1 MTTQDTHSEKFRVL
15 IAGGGVA
22 ALETALAL
30 KQLAGDRVQMTVIA
44 PNEDFVYR
52 PMTVREPFSF
62 LGARHYPLEPILED
76 IGAELVRD
84 KLGWVDHELRV
95 AHAEQGQQF
104 EYDALVLA
112 LGTRISPRYE
122 HALTIDDRTMDETL
136 HGLIQDVELGYVDSL
151 AFVAP
156 GRMAWPLPLYELAL
170 MSAGRAY
177 DMNVEVPITIVTPE
191 ERPLAIF
198 GERASEGV
206 SELLA
211 KARIETITNAY
222 AEIPE
227 QGRIVIG
234 PGHRHVQAAR
244 IVALPELYGP
254 AIHGF
259 PLSHDG
265 FISVDR
271 FGRVPDCGPL
281 FAAGDATDFAVKQ
294 GGISAQQADVVAESI
309 AALAGADVEPQP
321 FHPVLR
327 GMLMT
332 YDKPYF
338 MSAQITGGHGYSSE
352 FSSEP
357 LWQPVSKIA
366 AKYLAP
372 YLESLD
378 SRRAAA

>member
-1 MTTQDTHSEKFRVL
+1 MTTQDTPSEKFRVL

-30 KQLAGDRVQMTVIA
+30 KELAGDRVQMTVVA
-44 PNEDFVYR
+44 PNEEFKYR

-76 IGAELVRD
+76 LGAELVRD
-84 KLGWVDHELRV
+84 KLGWVDHEMRV
-95 AHAEQGQQF
+95 AHTETEQQL

-112 LGTRISPRYE
+112 LGTRISARYE

-170 MSAGRAY
+170 MTAGRAY
-177 DMNVEVPITIVTPE
+177 DMNVELPITIVTPE
-191 ERPLAIF
+191 QKPLAIF
-198 GERASEGV
+198 GDRASECV
-206 SELLA
+206 AELLA
-211 KARIETITNAY
+211 KAKIETITDAF

-227 QGRIVIG
+227 QGQIVIG
-234 PGHRHVQAAR
+234 PGDRHVHAAR

-254 AIHGF
+254 SIHGF
-259 PLSHDG
+259 PLSPDG
-265 FISVDR
+265 FIRVDR
-271 FGRVPDCGPL
+271 FGQVPDCGPL

-294 GGISAQQADVVAESI
+294 GGVSAQQADAVAESI
-309 AALAGADVEPQP
+309 AALAGAPIEPKP

-338 MSAQITGGHGYSSE
+338 MTAQITGGQGFSSE
-352 FSSEP
+352 FSTEP
-357 LWQPVSKIA
+357 LWKPVSKIA

-372 YLESLD
+372 YLESFD
-378 SRRAAA
+378 SRQAAA

>member
-1 MTTQDTHSEKFRVL
+1 MTTQDTHPEKLRVL

-30 KQLAGDRVQMTVIA
+30 QHLAADRVQMTVIA
-44 PNEDFVYR
+44 PNEQFVYR

-62 LGARHYPLEPILED
+62 LGARHFPLEPILED
-76 IGAELVRD
+76 IGAELVRE
-84 KLGWVDHELRV
+84 KLSWVDHELRV
-95 AHAEQGQQF
+95 AHTEHAQQL

-112 LGTRISPRYE
+112 LGTRISARYK
-122 HALTIDDRTMDETL
+122 HALTIDDRTIDETL
-136 HGLIQDVELGYVDSL
+136 HGLIQDVELGYVESL

-170 MSAGRAY
+170 MTSGRAY
-177 DMNVEVPITIVTPE
+177 DMNVELPITIVTPE
-191 ERPLAIF
+191 QKPLAIF

-206 SELLA
+206 AELLA
-211 KARIETITNAY
+211 KAKIEAITDAF

-227 QGRIVIG
+227 QGEIVIS
-234 PGHRHVQAAR
+234 PGNRHVHAAR

-254 AIHGF
+254 SVHGF

-265 FISVDR
+265 FIPVDR
-271 FGRVPDCGPL
+271 FGQVPDCGPL
-281 FAAGDATDFAVKQ
+281 YAAGDATDFAVKQ
-294 GGISAQQADVVAESI
+294 GGVSAQQADAVAESI
-309 AALAGADVEPQP
+309 AALAGAPVEPKP

-332 YDKPYF
+332 YDKPYY

-357 LWQPVSKIA
+357 LWQPVSKIS

-372 YLESLD
+372 YLDALEN
-378 SRRAAA
+378 RRAAA

>member
-30 KQLAGDRVQMTVIA
+30 KQLAGDRAQMTVIA

-95 AHAEQGQQF
+95 AHTEQGRQF

-112 LGTRISPRYE
+112 LGTRVSARYE
-122 HALTIDDRTMDETL
+122 HALTIDDRTMDEAL

-170 MSAGRAY
+170 MTAGRAY

-191 ERPLAIF
+191 DRPLAIF

-206 SELLA
+206 AGLLA
-211 KARIETITNAY
+211 KARIETITSAY

-227 QGRIVIG
+227 PGRIVIG
-234 PGHRHVQAAR
+234 PGVRHVQAAR

-254 AIHGF
+254 SIHGF
-259 PLSHDG
+259 PLSNDG
-265 FISVDR
+265 FIRVDR
-271 FGRVPDCGPL
+271 FGQVPDCGPL
-281 FAAGDATDFAVKQ
+281 YAAGDATDFPVKQ
-294 GGISAQQADVVAESI
+294 GGISSQQADAVAESI
-309 AALAGADVEPQP
+309 AALAGAKVEPKP
-321 FHPVLR
+321 FRPVLR

-338 MSAQITGGHGYSSE
+338 MSAQLTGGHGYSSE

-357 LWQPVSKIA
+357 LWQPVAKIS

-372 YLESLD
+372 YLDSLD
-378 SRRAAA
+378 RQRAAA